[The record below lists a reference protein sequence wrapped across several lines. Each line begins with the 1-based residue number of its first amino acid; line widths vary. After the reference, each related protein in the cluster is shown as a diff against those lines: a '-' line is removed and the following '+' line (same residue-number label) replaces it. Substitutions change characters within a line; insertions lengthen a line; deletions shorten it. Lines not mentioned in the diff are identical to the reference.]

1 MNDFLHQAEN
11 ILEHADIVLDEAGV
25 NACYERMAEQI
36 TQDLYDCDPVILCVM
51 LGGLHATAEITKR
64 LKFPFELDYLQASRY
79 RGETS
84 GGELV
89 WKVSPS
95 LSLQDRHVL
104 VIDDILDEGHTLAH
118 ILACLRQQE
127 PASVATAVLVD
138 KQHDRREAHI
148 QADYVGAKLE
158 DRYLIGCGMDYR
170 NYYRQLPYIAALRA
184 G

>member
-1 MNDFLHQAEN
+1 MNDFVHKAEN
-11 ILEHADIVLDEAGV
+11 ILEQADVLLDEAAV
-25 NACYERMAEQI
+25 QACYDRLAKEI
-36 TQDLYDCDPVILCVM
+36 TDDLHDADPVILCVM

-64 LKFPFELDYLQASRY
+64 LAFPFELDYLQASRY

-104 VIDDILDEGHTLAH
+104 VIDDILDEGHTLANIMH
-118 ILACLRQQE
+118 CLLKQG
-127 PASVATAVLVD
+127 PASIATAVLVD
-138 KQHDRREAHI
+138 KQHDRRDPHI
-148 QADYVGAKLE
+148 KAEYVGAKLE

>member
-11 ILEHADIVLDEAGV
+11 TLEHADILVDEGEV
-25 NACYERMAEQI
+25 KACCDAMAQAI
-36 TQDLYDCDPVILCVM
+36 HDDLYDRDPVILCVM
-51 LGGLHATAEITKR
+51 LGGMYVTSEITKR
-64 LKFPFELDYLQASRY
+64 LRFPFELDYLQASRY

-95 LSLQDRHVL
+95 VSLEDRHVL
-104 VIDDILDEGHTLAH
+104 VVDDILDEGHTLTH
-118 ILACLRQQE
+118 ILACLEQQR
-127 PASVATAVLVD
+127 PASVSTAVLVE
-138 KQHDRREAHI
+138 KQHDRRDPKQRAT
-148 QADYVGAKLE
+148 YVGVKLP

-184 G
+184 M

>member
-1 MNDFLHQAEN
+1 MNDFLHRAECV
-11 ILEHADIVLDEAGV
+11 LEDADVLLDEAAV
-25 NACYERMAEQI
+25 ARCYDRLAEAI
-36 TQDLYDCDPVILCVM
+36 SDDLYDLDPVVLCVM

-95 LSLQDRHVL
+95 LSLSDRHVL
-104 VIDDILDEGHTLAH
+104 VIDDILDEGHTMVA
-118 ILACLRQQE
+118 ILDSLQRQQ
-127 PASVATAVLVD
+127 PASLRTAVLVD
-138 KQHDRREAHI
+138 KQHQRRVGGI
-148 QADYVGAKLE
+148 QADYVGVALE

-170 NYYRQLPYIAALRA
+170 NYYRQLPYIAALKA
-184 G
+184 